1 MPTKRNRAGK
11 QQNYIEAGHGDAS
24 GEYGDNATGS
34 NKHFTVFQKPK
45 ETRSKELTSKQI
57 QEIGNYV
64 LARKDLL
71 KSDSNYYKRL
81 INNLRYYNG
90 SFGDLSGFSD
100 DDLKDIIEELNNLP
114 ISDDYVN
121 YKKGSKWM
129 MTKNVGLLDRL
140 GIEHFTKEEK
150 EEQIRQVNVKTIEKS
165 QTPQDKNIQKT
176 LGGNSVVCFG
186 KGYSKDDLDQIE
198 TDTQTYINDFPEL
211 KDTIKGMG
219 DRNNLEKYINAIRE
233 NSTPSEEEIA
243 REMKRI
249 KKYSLYERSEEELRK
264 RAIETLTGKIS
275 IQRANNAYAYWS
287 PSEHFMVYM
296 GKMKK
301 VTEEEKASQY
311 RSNFKSSNKK
321 NSTFCHEMGHA
332 VDTAMEEFYKKQVE
346 NLENQLPSYED
357 DSIMTREQVMAKR
370 NEINPKILQLERTRD
385 KFQQDLY
392 NLRSQ
397 NINKDYETQFRNEF
411 KETFDVYPDDMNLDY
426 LTREQYK
433 AQIEKKLFND
443 GIKKYNISKYGA
455 SNKDEFV
462 AECFSA
468 HYTGMNNPLATQ
480 VVELFKNYANELRSV
495 K

>member
-34 NKHFTVFQKPK
+34 NKHFTVFKKK
-45 ETRSKELTSKQI
+45 ETRSGELDKKQI

-64 LARKDLL
+64 ITRKDLL
-71 KSDSNYYKRL
+71 NSDSNYYKRL

-90 SFGDLSGFSD
+90 SFGDLSNFSD
-100 DDLKDIIEELNNLP
+100 DDLKEIIEEFRNLEVSEEP
-114 ISDDYVN
+114 VYF
-121 YKKGSKWM
+121 KKGSKWM
-129 MTKNVGLLDRL
+129 LTRNVGLLDKI

-150 EEQIRQVNVKTIEKS
+150 EEQIRQANIKTIEKS

-176 LGGNSVVCFG
+176 LGDNSVVCFG
-186 KGYSKDDLDQIE
+186 KGYSKEDLNQIE

-219 DRNNLEKYINAIRE
+219 DRNNLEKYINAIRS
-233 NSTPSEEEIA
+233 NSTPTEEEINT
-243 REMKRI
+243 RI
-249 KKYSLYERSEEELRK
+249 EQIRQRCWIVPAEEELRK
-264 RAIETLTGKIS
+264 KAIESLKSPMKLKQINS
-275 IQRANNAYAYWS
+275 AYAYWS

-301 VTEEEKASQY
+301 VTEEEKDAQY
-311 RSNFKSSNKK
+311 RDNFKSSNKK

-332 VDTAMEEFYKKQVE
+332 VDTAMEEFFKKKYDELQ
-346 NLENQLPSYED
+346 NQIPRYD
-357 DSIMTREQVMAKR
+357 DRNELSNKEIMAIR
-370 NEINPKILQLERTRD
+370 NEIAGKTIKLEQIRNNF
-385 KFQQDLY
+385 KNKLAEF
-392 NLRSQ
+392 RSQ
-397 NINKDYETQFRNEF
+397 NINKDYEQKFNDAFKKEF
-411 KETFDVYPDDMNLDY
+411 NTTPDDVKLDY
-426 LTREQYK
+426 FARTQYK
-433 AQIEKKLFND
+433 AQIENKLSNE

-455 SNKDEFV
+455 TNKDEFV